1 MASATQAPRQVTE
14 APRLVARGI
23 VKRFHG
29 NVALDGVDFDL
40 RRGEVH
46 GLVGENGAGKS
57 TLIKIL
63 TGVQPPDEG
72 EIVYEGRKVAFAS
85 PNEAQRAGVTAIY
98 QEINLAP
105 NLSAAEN
112 IFIGNE
118 PLTRLRT
125 VDWRRMREQAK
136 ALLERYGIDVDFRRP
151 VGELGLA
158 AQQMVA
164 IVRALSQN
172 GQTIVMDE
180 PTSSLTHRE
189 VDRLLDTIG
198 QVAATG
204 ASVIYI
210 SHRLD
215 ELFRVAHRVTVLRD
229 GRRILTEAMTSLTR
243 GALVEAM
250 LGRADI
256 RQLDAV
262 RDARPAVERT
272 GALHVE
278 GLSSA
283 PRVAEASL
291 AVKAGEI
298 VGLAGLQ
305 GSGRT
310 ETMRTIFG
318 ADAKSSGEISIDGA
332 PLDSPSPR
340 TALAR
345 GLAYLP
351 EDRKADG
358 IVPGLSLRENLTL
371 ILLPRLSRF
380 GLVSSARETALVDE
394 FIRRLGIR
402 AANADIPIRHL
413 SGGNQQKVLIARLL
427 CADPKYLLLDDPM
440 RGIDIGAK
448 GEIERLIVE
457 LSGMGLGVLMTSS
470 ELEEVIGVSDR
481 IVVIRDGATRGGIA
495 RDEAS
500 FETVAAAI
508 ASDTAE
514 PAR

>member
-1 MASATQAPRQVTE
+1 MASSTQAPRL
-14 APRLVARGI
+14 AARDI
-23 VKRFHG
+23 VKRFHA

-63 TGVQPPDEG
+63 TGVQPPDAG
-72 EIVYEGRKVAFAS
+72 EIVYEGRKVTFAS
-85 PNEAQRAGVTAIY
+85 PSEAQRAGVTAIY

-125 VDWRRMREQAK
+125 VDWRRMREEAK
-136 ALLERYGIDVDFRRP
+136 ALLDRYGIDIDFRPP

-189 VDRLLDTIG
+189 VDRLLDTVG
-198 QVAATG
+198 QIAATG

-229 GRRILTEAMTSLTR
+229 GRRILTEATTSLTR
-243 GALVEAM
+243 AGLVEAM

-262 RDARPAVERT
+262 RNARPAVERE
-272 GALHVE
+272 GALEVE

-283 PRVAEASL
+283 PRVADASL
-291 AVKAGEI
+291 AIKAGEI

-318 ADAKSSGEISIDGA
+318 ADAKLAGAVRIDGA
-332 PLDSPSPR
+332 PFNAQSPR
-340 TALAR
+340 LALAR
-345 GLAYLP
+345 GLGYLP

-358 IVPGLSLRENLTL
+358 IIPGLSLRENLTL
-371 ILLPRLSRF
+371 ILLPRLSRL
-380 GLVSSARETALVDE
+380 GIVSHARETALVDE
-394 FIRRLGIR
+394 FIRRLGVR

-448 GEIERLIVE
+448 SEIERLIVE

-481 IVVIRDGATRGGIA
+481 IVVMRDGATRGDIA
-495 RDEAS
+495 RDQAS
-500 FETVAAAI
+500 FETVAASI
-508 ASDTAE
+508 ASERAE
-514 PAR
+514 PAQ